1 VGPPKEIEREID
13 DGPVVSADS
22 GDPIDPSKTQIG
34 LLIGEPLSREEY
46 ERQCMGPQPIVEVE
60 IEGLPEDLN
69 VSARSKPAPLEAV
82 VANKPEPNATESEK
96 DRSKR

>member
-1 VGPPKEIEREID
+1 M
-13 DGPVVSADS
+13 SADS
-22 GDPIDPSKTQIG
+22 GDPIDPSKRRIG
-34 LLIGEPLSREEY
+34 LLIGNRSV
-46 ERQCMGPQPIVEVE
+46 ERNMNVSAWVRNRFEVE
-60 IEGLPEDLN
+60 FEGLPEDLN